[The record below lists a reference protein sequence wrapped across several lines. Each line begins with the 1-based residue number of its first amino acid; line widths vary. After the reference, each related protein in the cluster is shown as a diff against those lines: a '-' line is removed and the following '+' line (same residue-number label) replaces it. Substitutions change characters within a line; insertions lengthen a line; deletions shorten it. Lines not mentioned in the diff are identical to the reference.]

1 MVKSE
6 TKSIRRGIRN
16 SYLSSIVSVT
26 LVLFLLGAMG
36 LIMLNAKQLSDN
48 IRETV
53 GLNIFLNE
61 SLTDAEVVQFNNQL
75 KAKPY
80 VLGTK
85 LTTRSEAAQQ
95 FTKELGEDFVG
106 FIGQNPLPASIT
118 VQLKAQYL
126 VDANLK
132 QVRSD
137 IGQMPQVQ
145 EVVFQDNLVEA
156 INANVKKVSLVI
168 MVFAGLLLF
177 VSLVLINNT
186 IRLAVYARRHIINTM
201 KLVGA
206 TSGFIRRPF
215 LLRGV
220 LHGLYAGL
228 LSVLL
233 LVGLSLVAK
242 KEVGDVI
249 YLNNIEWLLMLF
261 GAIVGAGIVI
271 NFICTYFAVN
281 KFLRL
286 KSDEIHY

>member
-26 LVLFLLGAMG
+26 LVLFLLGVMG

-48 IRETV
+48 VRETV
-53 GLNIFLNE
+53 GFNIFLNE
-61 SLTDAEVVQFNNQL
+61 NLSDAEVIHFNKVL
-75 KAKPY
+75 KSKPY
-80 VLGTK
+80 VFDTK
-85 LTTRSEAAQQ
+85 LTTKREAAQQ
-95 FTKELGEDFVG
+95 FSKELGEDFVSFLG
-106 FIGQNPLPASIT
+106 KNPLPASVT

-132 QVRSD
+132 KVRTE
-137 IGQMPQVQ
+137 IERMPQVQ

-156 INANVKKVSLVI
+156 INTNVKKISLII

-186 IRLAVYARRHIINTM
+186 IRLTVYARKQIINTM

-206 TSGFIRRPF
+206 TSRFIRRPF

-220 LHGLYAGL
+220 AHGLYAG
-228 LSVLL
+228 VFAVTM
-233 LVGLSLVAK
+233 LVGLYFLAK
-242 KEVGDVI
+242 EEVGDVI
-249 YLNNIEWLLMLF
+249 FLNNIQWIIVLF
-261 GAIVGAGIVI
+261 GVIIGIGVVI

>member
-132 QVRSD
+132 QVRAE

>member
-1 MVKSE
+1 MAKSE

-26 LVLFLLGAMG
+26 LVLFLLGTMG

-48 IRETV
+48 VRETV
-53 GLNIFLNE
+53 GFNIFLNE
-61 SLTDAEVVQFNNQL
+61 NLSDAEVNQFNKAL
-75 KAKPY
+75 KSKPY
-80 VLGTK
+80 VFDTK
-85 LTTRSEAAQQ
+85 LTTKREAAHQ
-95 FTKELGEDFVG
+95 FSKELGEDFVSFLG
-106 FIGQNPLPASIT
+106 NNPLPASIT

-132 QVRSD
+132 RVRTE
-137 IGQMPQVQ
+137 IERMPQVQ

-156 INANVKKVSLVI
+156 INANVKKVSLI
-168 MVFAGLLLF
+168 LMVFAGLLLF

-186 IRLAVYARRHIINTM
+186 IRLAVYARRQIINTM

-206 TSGFIRRPF
+206 TSRFIRRPF

-220 LHGLYAGL
+220 AHGLYAGMFA
-228 LSVLL
+228 VMM
-233 LVGLSLVAK
+233 LVGLYFLAK
-242 KEVGDVI
+242 EEVGDVI
-249 YLNNIEWLLMLF
+249 YLNNIQWIIILF
-261 GAIVGAGIVI
+261 GAIIGIGVVI

-286 KSDEIHY
+286 RSDEIHY